1 MGKWLNGCE
10 ICNFG
15 LVKEVN
21 NLKEA
26 GLSERAACRK
36 LSEFAKKK
44 FNTPMWSEK
53 VILNRYRYHFGLDEK
68 KQVSEIQTQPA
79 EKPTETNDLQ
89 PTPEKSIEPAAE
101 PTTKP
106 SKKQSPAPEAVVIEP
121 EEFGASYYSDVHKA
135 VARANEPQPTELE
148 KAEKIIVKASRLLSD
163 IVDGNLRDTGTDDDR
178 LAAASIKRHGPG
190 IIISF
195 IQLGIDVFKVYDFYK
210 GDNQNDKEFDNKR
223 SLRIEGDVE
232 VDRD

>member
-79 EKPTETNDLQ
+79 EKPNDNSGLQGGCGTNCSTGSTGAGEVGMVLRG
-89 PTPEKSIEPAAE
+89 EP
-101 PTTKP
+101 
-106 SKKQSPAPEAVVIEP
+106 
-121 EEFGASYYSDVHKA
+121 
-135 VARANEPQPTELE
+135 
-148 KAEKIIVKASRLLSD
+148 
-163 IVDGNLRDTGTDDDR
+163 
-178 LAAASIKRHGPG
+178 
-190 IIISF
+190 
-195 IQLGIDVFKVYDFYK
+195 
-210 GDNQNDKEFDNKR
+210 
-223 SLRIEGDVE
+223 
-232 VDRD
+232 